1 MKDCPSFILSFVIS
15 ILLLASCA
23 DKPSNLKSFSTK
35 SLFNDSIYDALNSNQ
50 QKKYLDALSLKIDS
64 LQNDSL
70 TRNDY
75 LKIAVS
81 YYYLNEYKSS
91 YITSK
96 KVLNL
101 SKSVNDSIVMAKAYY
116 YLGDTFELTQ
126 RDSAYYY
133 YLKAEKIYELLN
145 DADNTA
151 GMKFNKAYTLFYSG
165 NYSECEVEVS
175 KALHLLQSSK
185 KFELKY
191 NCLTLLANCLEKLED
206 YKEAFEY
213 HKKALAEIQI
223 LKKNGYTNDQIIYCT
238 ITSTVNLCNLYDIN
252 GEYNQSIQKLLPLT
266 TTNIKN
272 NWPFE
277 YTVIAGNLANAYM
290 KSGDL
295 EKAYPFLETAV
306 QMADSLNNQTLK
318 LYSDYFFADYYE
330 LKKDTTLVLTYLKNA
345 YTKAIALKSNDE
357 RLKVLRKLSLYA
369 PEKERYKNEYLSL
382 TDSITKQQR
391 KTKNQFARIEYETAQ
406 LENDNRVLS
415 KQNLYL
421 IYFLVG
427 LGFIFSALFI
437 RGYIIKKNKELKH
450 LKEQKLANDELFEL
464 LNKQQEKITQ
474 AKEHQK
480 AEIAKELH
488 DNIMNRVYAV
498 RLGLGAIISIN
509 NESVLEKKNN
519 YLIQLHEIENE
530 IRELSH
536 SLKITNGFEKAQ
548 FTDLVEEFTKDN
560 NNVGLTHFKY
570 LCEDPVKWNDI
581 SNISKVHLY
590 RILQEWIANVH
601 KHAQA
606 TVCFVALKV
615 DSKKGLTLIISDN
628 GIGITEN
635 TTSNGIGMVHL
646 KERIQLIGAN
656 YKIESTSPSGTQL
669 IITDIH

>member
-1 MKDCPSFILSFVIS
+1 MKKVPIFIFVFVIFHIVNS
-15 ILLLASCA
+15 CDKERVRTKRKNNFFENTYFDGLL
-23 DKPSNLKSFSTK
+23 P
-35 SLFNDSIYDALNSNQ
+35 NQ
-50 QKKYLDALSLKIDS
+50 KLKYLDSISQLLNN
-64 LQNDSL
+64 QENDSL
-70 TRNDY
+70 TRY
-75 LKIAVS
+75 ELLTISAE
-81 YYYLNEYKSS
+81 YYYLND
-91 YITSK
+91 SK
-96 KVLNL
+96 L
-101 SKSVNDSIVMAKAYY
+101 SKEAAVKSLNMARIKNDSMCMAKAFYY
-116 YLGDTFELTQ
+116 IGDAYETIK

-133 YLKAEKIYELLN
+133 YLKAEKIYEAIN
-145 DADNTA
+145 NKEWNAK
-151 GMKFNKAYTLFYSG
+151 MKFNKAYMLFYSG
-165 NYSECEVEVS
+165 NYSECEVEIS
-175 KALHLLQSSK
+175 KALKLLQNTSNHR
-185 KFELKY
+185 LKY
-191 NCLTLLANCLEKLED
+191 NCLNLLGSCLEKLE
-206 YKEAFEY
+206 EY
-213 HKKALAEIQI
+213 DDAKKYHLKALLEIEY
-223 LKKNGYTNDQIIYCT
+223 LKKNNQNQN
-238 ITSTVNLCNLYDIN
+238 ITKSSELSTTVNLCNLYDIN

-318 LYSDYFFADYYE
+318 LYNDYYFADYYE

-345 YTKAIALKSNDE
+345 HTKAIALKSNDE
-357 RLKVLRKLSLYA
+357 RLKVLRKLSIYA

-560 NNVGLTHFKY
+560 NNVGVTHFKY

-646 KERIQLIGAN
+646 KERIQLIGAH

>member
-1 MKDCPSFILSFVIS
+1 MKDRPSFILLSLITL
-15 ILLLASCA
+15 ILFFSCSE
-23 DKPSNLKSFSTK
+23 KPTNLKFFSTK
-35 SLFNDSIYDALNSNQ
+35 SLFNDSVYVALNTSQ
-50 QKKYLDALSLKIDS
+50 QKKHLDSLSLKIS
-64 LQNDSL
+64 SFPNDSI

-81 YYYLNEYKSS
+81 YYYLDDYNSS
-91 YITSK
+91 YNLSK

-101 SKSVNDSIVMAKAYY
+101 SKAVNDSVVMAKAFY
-116 YLGDTFELTQ
+116 YLGDTFELNQ

-133 YLKAEKIYELLN
+133 YLKAEKIYENLN
-145 DADNTA
+145 DDDNTA
-151 GMKFNKAYTLFYSG
+151 GMKFNKAYMLFYSG

-185 KFELKY
+185 KHDLKY

-213 HKKALAEIQI
+213 HKKALDEIQV
-223 LKKNGYTNDQIIYCT
+223 LKKNGYTDDQITYCT
-238 ITSTVNLCNLYDIN
+238 ITSTVNLCNLHEIK
-252 GEYNQSIQKLLPLT
+252 GEYNLSINKLLPLT
-266 TTNIKN
+266 TINIKN
-272 NWPFE
+272 NWPYE
-277 YTVIAGNLANAYM
+277 YTVITGNLANAYM

-295 EKAYPFLETAV
+295 EKAYPLLLTAMK
-306 QMADSLNNQTLK
+306 MADSLNNQTLK
-318 LYSDYFFADYYE
+318 LYNDFYVADYYE
-330 LKKDTTLVLTYLKNA
+330 LKKDTTRVVSYLKKA
-345 YTKAIALKSNDE
+345 YTKAVVVKSNDE
-357 RLKVLRKLSLYA
+357 RLKALRKLTVYA
-369 PEKERYKNEYLSL
+369 PDKKHYNNEYLSL

-406 LENDNRVLS
+406 LENDNRLLS
-415 KQNLYL
+415 KQNLHL
-421 IYFLVG
+421 LYFLVG
-427 LGFIFSALFI
+427 LGCIFIGFFI
-437 RGYIIKKNKELKH
+437 KGYINKKNKELAH

-474 AKEHQK
+474 AKEFQK

-498 RLGLGAIISIN
+498 RMGLGAIITN
-509 NESVLEKKNN
+509 HEESAVEKKKRYINH
-519 YLIQLHEIENE
+519 LHEIENE

-548 FTDLVEEFTKDN
+548 FTNLVEEFTKDN
-560 NNVGLTHFKY
+560 NNIGLTLFKY
-570 LCEDPVKWNDI
+570 ECDDPEKWNAI
-581 SNISKVHLY
+581 SNISKIHIY

-606 TVCFVALKV
+606 TLCSVTLTVESEKN
-615 DSKKGLTLIISDN
+615 LTLIISDN

-635 TTSNGIGMVHL
+635 PTSKGIGMVHL
-646 KERIQLIGAN
+646 KERIQLIGAH

-669 IITDIH
+669 MITYIH